1 MCSYPSTTNP
11 GYPNE
16 TEAQEEDFKFNLMKL
31 IKAFK
36 EDMNKFLKEIH
47 ENTFKQAKALKEEAN
62 KHKEIQENIVKQVK
76 DMNKTVQDLK
86 GEIEVTKK
94 TQTEIKLEMEYLGKI
109 TGTADHHPNNTRDG
123 RENFRCTRYSR
134 RN

>member
-1 MCSYPSTTNP
+1 MRSYPSTTNP

-36 EDMNKFLKEIH
+36 EEMNKFLKEIH

-76 DMNKTVQDLK
+76 DMNKTVQVLK
-86 GEIEVTKK
+86 REIKAIIK
-94 TQTEIKLEMEYLGKI
+94 TQTEAILEMENLRKRKGNTDVSI
-109 TGTADHHPNNTRDG
+109 TT
-123 RENFRCTRYSR
+123 EYR
-134 RN
+134 RLKRKS

>member
-16 TEAQEEDFKFNLMKL
+16 TEAQEEDFKFNL

-47 ENTFKQAKALKEEAN
+47 ENTFKQVKALKEEAN

-76 DMNKTVQDLK
+76 DMNKTV
-86 GEIEVTKK
+86 
-94 TQTEIKLEMEYLGKI
+94 
-109 TGTADHHPNNTRDG
+109 
-123 RENFRCTRYSR
+123 S
-134 RN
+134 

>member
-16 TEAQEEDFKFNLMKL
+16 TEAKEENLKL
-31 IKAFK
+31 NVIKLLQAFK

-76 DMNKTVQDLK
+76 DMNKTV
-86 GEIEVTKK
+86 
-94 TQTEIKLEMEYLGKI
+94 
-109 TGTADHHPNNTRDG
+109 
-123 RENFRCTRYSR
+123 S
-134 RN
+134 

>member
-1 MCSYPSTTNP
+1 MLKEQHKNTINKTQGNMTSTEPSCPATTNP

-36 EDMNKFLKEIH
+36 KDMNKFLKEIH
-47 ENTFKQAKALKEEAN
+47 ENTFKQVKALKEEAN

-76 DMNKTVQDLK
+76 DMNKTV
-86 GEIEVTKK
+86 
-94 TQTEIKLEMEYLGKI
+94 
-109 TGTADHHPNNTRDG
+109 
-123 RENFRCTRYSR
+123 S
-134 RN
+134 

>member
-1 MCSYPSTTNP
+1 MRSYPSTTNP

-47 ENTFKQAKALKEEAN
+47 ENTFKQVKALKEEAN

-76 DMNKTVQDLK
+76 DMNKTV
-86 GEIEVTKK
+86 
-94 TQTEIKLEMEYLGKI
+94 
-109 TGTADHHPNNTRDG
+109 
-123 RENFRCTRYSR
+123 S
-134 RN
+134 

>member
-1 MCSYPSTTNP
+1 MRSYPSTTNP

-47 ENTFKQAKALKEEAN
+47 ENTFKQVYMALKEEAN

-76 DMNKTVQDLK
+76 DMNKTV
-86 GEIEVTKK
+86 
-94 TQTEIKLEMEYLGKI
+94 
-109 TGTADHHPNNTRDG
+109 
-123 RENFRCTRYSR
+123 S
-134 RN
+134 

>member
-1 MCSYPSTTNP
+1 MCSYLSTTNP

-16 TEAQEEDFKFNLMKL
+16 TEAQEEDLMKL

-36 EDMNKFLKEIH
+36 EEMNKFLKEIH

-76 DMNKTVQDLK
+76 DMNKTV
-86 GEIEVTKK
+86 
-94 TQTEIKLEMEYLGKI
+94 
-109 TGTADHHPNNTRDG
+109 
-123 RENFRCTRYSR
+123 S
-134 RN
+134 

>member
-1 MCSYPSTTNP
+1 
-11 GYPNE
+11 
-16 TEAQEEDFKFNLMKL
+16 MKL

-76 DMNKTVQDLK
+76 DMNKTV
-86 GEIEVTKK
+86 
-94 TQTEIKLEMEYLGKI
+94 
-109 TGTADHHPNNTRDG
+109 
-123 RENFRCTRYSR
+123 S
-134 RN
+134 